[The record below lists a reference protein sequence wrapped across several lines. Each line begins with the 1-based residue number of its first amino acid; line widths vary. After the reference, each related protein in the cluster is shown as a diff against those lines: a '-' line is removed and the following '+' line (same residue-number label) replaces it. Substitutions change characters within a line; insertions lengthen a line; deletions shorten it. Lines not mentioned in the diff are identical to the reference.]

1 MTKRIAFGQVSS
13 EHQCDIKAIG
23 TSSPQ
28 IGHILICASLICL
41 LASGCASL
49 PTTVRVPVATTCVP
63 STTPALPPT
72 LAESELAAL
81 SDYALVLRI
90 AAERLELLAYSKQ
103 AEIVISGCR

>member
-1 MTKRIAFGQVSS
+1 
-13 EHQCDIKAIG
+13 
-23 TSSPQ
+23 
-28 IGHILICASLICL
+28 L
-41 LASGCASL
+41 
-49 PTTVRVPVATTCVP
+49 VPVATTCVP

-103 AEIVISGCR
+103 AEAVISACR